1 MRKLLYYKE
10 KERNYEENSQNSR
23 NINEE
28 AKLMTWHVIGGRWK
42 L

>member
-10 KERNYEENSQNSR
+10 KKNYEETSQKSR

-28 AKLMTWHVIGGRWK
+28 AKLMTWNRRPLK
-42 L
+42 AF